1 MNNELNNNLENQN
14 NGVNAPQINNTTG
27 VNVPLNET
35 TPINNSFESTTLNNN
50 KQMNNIGQ
58 TPINNFNQPL
68 NDGVNNN
75 MNNNQNK
82 SSVKIIIIVVLSV
95 ILLIAIGGGAFYFG
109 QKMADNN
116 DNTSNNNNNQTVNEN
131 NNNQTN
137 NEVNETQNVVV
148 NGVRYSIPTNY
159 IYEISND
166 TLSIYDNTHT
176 WAAVLKNEDLS
187 YDTLKNAVM
196 TNSAEGFS
204 IRNISGAEVVYY
216 PTTLQGAPYNLYY
229 LNFNSGTMILGI
241 FHESTLSSDVENA
254 MVEVAKNATVSR
266 DIDLPGFNFDEFYDG
281 LDSLNS

>member
-14 NGVNAPQINNTTG
+14 TGVNAPQINNTPG
-27 VNVPLNET
+27 VNVPLNGT
-35 TPINNSFESTTLNNN
+35 TPINNSIESPTLNNN
-50 KQMNNIGQ
+50 NMNNINQ

-82 SSVKIIIIVVLSV
+82 SSLKIIIIVVLAV

-109 QKMADNN
+109 QKMADNK
-116 DNTSNNNNNQTVNEN
+116 DNTSNNNNNQTVND
-131 NNNQTN
+131 NNQTN
-137 NEVNETQNVVV
+137 NEENETQNIVV

-159 IYEISND
+159 IYEISDD

-176 WAAVLKNEDLS
+176 WAAVLKNEEMS

-204 IRNISGAEVVYY
+204 IRNISGTEVVYY
-216 PTTLQGAPYNLYY
+216 PTTLQGMPYNLYY
-229 LNFNSGTMILGI
+229 LNFNSETMILGI
-241 FHESTLSSDVENA
+241 FYESNLSSDVESS
-254 MVEVAKNATVSR
+254 MVEIAKNATVSK
-266 DIDLPGFNFDEFYDG
+266 DIDLPDFNFDEFYDG